1 MWAQTFQSYD
11 NIYTPV
17 KLFWKTGKPRPLA
30 QPSAVAATPNP
41 LAATVAEPQCPL
53 RVRNKSELELNRVW
67 V

>member
-30 QPSAVAATPNP
+30 QPS
-41 LAATVAEPQCPL
+41 LLLPQPRTL
-53 RVRNKSELELNRVW
+53 SLQLLLSRNFLCASETTQSLS
-67 V
+67 